1 MNMYKLSLNRS
12 GTCVKWISPE
22 TDSDGYNLTLTQDD
36 LTAAV
41 LWVGVTDALIWETE
55 GGRDEARSE
64 F

>member
-1 MNMYKLSLNRS
+1 MNMDKLSSNRGS
-12 GTCVKWISPE
+12 TCVKWISPE

-36 LTAAV
+36 LTATV

-55 GGRDEARSE
+55 GERDEAGSE